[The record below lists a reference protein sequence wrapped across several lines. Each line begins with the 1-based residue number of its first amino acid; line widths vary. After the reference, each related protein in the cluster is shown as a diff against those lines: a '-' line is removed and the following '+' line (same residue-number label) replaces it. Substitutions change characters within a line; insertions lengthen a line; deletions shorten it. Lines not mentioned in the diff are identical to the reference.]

1 MWRMQSALKGK
12 IMPDLFTKLFLLFVL
27 GSASDVALAAKM
39 YKWVDENG
47 EVHFSQT
54 PPIQDESSVPQDQ
67 IEIQTTSGSVLVPT
81 IVDGQPFC
89 GELKLPMP
97 RDNRQLSSKTLNEKI
112 KYWSQTLERSKQAL
126 DRYLAPKR
134 KYYSSSYKKSTTFN
148 EELAR
153 YQKPVNEYQCAIDW
167 ANGKKEDARKSD
179 AAYLQ
184 EKTKAQKDLEVAT
197 AQMHR
202 ICGEEPEKYNEYGK
216 KRERY
221 LAWQKCTRK
230 YGAVVREMRS
240 KLNSVER
247 SRY

>member
-1 MWRMQSALKGK
+1 
-12 IMPDLFTKLFLLFVL
+12 MPDLFTKLFLLFVL

-112 KYWSQTLERSKQAL
+112 KYWSQ
-126 DRYLAPKR
+126 
-134 KYYSSSYKKSTTFN
+134 
-148 EELAR
+148 
-153 YQKPVNEYQCAIDW
+153 
-167 ANGKKEDARKSD
+167 
-179 AAYLQ
+179 
-184 EKTKAQKDLEVAT
+184 
-197 AQMHR
+197 
-202 ICGEEPEKYNEYGK
+202 
-216 KRERY
+216 
-221 LAWQKCTRK
+221 
-230 YGAVVREMRS
+230 
-240 KLNSVER
+240 
-247 SRY
+247 